1 MYQPLIQTC
10 AGTSLRGEGDGGWEK
25 SSQRLKGVDVEGR
38 EDAFVDG
45 DKVE

>member
-1 MYQPLIQTC
+1 MLEPRC
-10 AGTSLRGEGDGGWEK
+10 EVKGMVGGKK

>member
-1 MYQPLIQTC
+1 MTKERKKTKPR
-10 AGTSLRGEGDGGWEK
+10 GTELRRRSNQAP